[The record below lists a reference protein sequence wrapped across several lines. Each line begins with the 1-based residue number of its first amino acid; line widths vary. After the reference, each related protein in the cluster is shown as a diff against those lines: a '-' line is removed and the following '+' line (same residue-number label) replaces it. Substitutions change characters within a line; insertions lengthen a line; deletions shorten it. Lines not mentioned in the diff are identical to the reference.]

1 MSETDSFI
9 PGGFESFPSL
19 HTDNQRVGEFSEWST
34 EVLEERVH
42 QYGHFLSKDQMPRA
56 TATANRIM
64 EHLLFE
70 LAYRDGVYD
79 AYTGK
84 QEDELCQ

>member
-1 MSETDSFI
+1 MSEFSSQ
-9 PGGFESFPSL
+9 GFESFPSL
-19 HTDNQRVGEFSEWST
+19 YADEQQVAEFSEWST
-34 EVLEERVH
+34 EVLEARVH
-42 QYGHFLSKDQMPRA
+42 QYGHFLSTPQMPRA
-56 TATANRIM
+56 TETANRIM

-79 AYTGK
+79 EQTGK